1 LDGYSVQQ
9 GLCRDLGVTEFDRV
23 ENIRRV
29 AEVAGLMLNAGLIV
43 LLALISPFRAERQ
56 MTRGFVGEGEFMEI
70 YVDTPNSVAEGRD
83 IEGLYEKARKG
94 QLRDFTGIDSP
105 YEIPEH
111 PEVRIDTTAMSAEQS
126 VMAVLDHLFEKDI
139 IWQS

>member
-1 LDGYSVQQ
+1 
-9 GLCRDLGVTEFDRV
+9 
-23 ENIRRV
+23 
-29 AEVAGLMLNAGLIV
+29 
-43 LLALISPFRAERQ
+43 
-56 MTRGFVGEGEFMEI
+56 MEI